1 MRDWHNDHPYTTIP
15 AGINPLT
22 DNPLSKLDREMIAD
36 SAMPKEVHERLMKGL
51 RRVLTEE
58 QIEQILDKYTVG
70 KVAFRKKK

>member
-1 MRDWHNDHPYTTIP
+1 
-15 AGINPLT
+15 
-22 DNPLSKLDREMIAD
+22 
-36 SAMPKEVHERLMKGL
+36 MKGL